1 MKIFKS
7 LVVLVFVVWANA
19 IAAQNSQLARQYYAT
34 GEYEKAGE
42 IYEQLYK
49 KSKNSTYFSSYI
61 KCLTATEDYGKA
73 ENIVKKEIKRNPRP
87 DLYVIYGDL
96 LERQSEVEKAE
107 EQYEKAISS
116 LDKKPNNIT
125 NLATAFKRAS
135 KYDFAAKVYLRA
147 EELMGKENMY
157 SYNLADIY
165 RRKGDVP
172 NMIEKYLDAIEYNP
186 RQMNSVKTIFTREL
200 TDEGY
205 DLMKTQVYARIQ
217 ENPELIELPELLLW
231 IHTQNNDYKKA
242 MRQAKALDLRLD
254 EDGKRIFDLSVIAAN
269 AKDYETAIDGFTY
282 VVEKKPMSTFA
293 IRAKE
298 ESMKNK
304 RKKITRNYNYT
315 IEDLRSLEAEY
326 IEYLDD
332 KGRNTATALIMAN
345 LAELEAL
352 YLNDLDK
359 AIEILNNLINIRG
372 ANKYVRNNA
381 KLDLGDYYLM
391 KSEIW
396 EATLLYSQ
404 VDKELKE
411 GFLGEQARFRNAK
424 LSYYNGDFEWAQSQF
439 DILKAST
446 SKMISNDAIDLSV
459 FITDNLGLD
468 STAYPLELFAKA
480 ELLSF
485 QNKFDE
491 SFATLDSITMLYPKH
506 GLADD
511 ILYSKAVAYSRLK
524 RYDEAIAAYTTVMED
539 FSEEIRADN
548 AIFNLAELYENQL
561 QQPDKAQELYEK
573 LFLDF
578 SNSTF
583 AIEARKRYRLL
594 RGDDIN

>member
-1 MKIFKS
+1 MSVLKS
-7 LVVLVFVVWANA
+7 FLVVVLLVWANA
-19 IAAQNSQLARQYYAT
+19 VAAQSSQLARQYFST

-42 IYEQLYK
+42 IYEELYK
-49 KSKNSTYFSSYI
+49 KSKNATYFSYYI

-73 ENIVKKEIKRNPRP
+73 ETMIKKELKRNPRP

-96 LERQSEVEKAE
+96 YELQSDMEKAE
-107 EQYEKAISS
+107 EQYDKAISS
-116 LDKKPNNIT
+116 LDNKPNNIT
-125 NLATAFKRAS
+125 NLAGAFKRSS
-135 KYDFAAKVYLRA
+135 KYELAAKVYERA

-172 NMIEKYLDAIEYNP
+172 GMIEKYLDAIEYNP
-186 RQMNSVKTIFTREL
+186 RQMNSVKSILTREL

-205 DLMKTQVYARIQ
+205 DLVKTQLYSRIQ
-217 ENPELIELPELLLW
+217 ENPDIVELPELLLW
-231 IHTQNNDYKKA
+231 VHTQKNDYKKA
-242 MRQAKALDLRLD
+242 MRQAKALDLRLE
-254 EDGKRIFDLSVIAAN
+254 EDGKRIYDLAVIAAN
-269 AKDYETAIDGFTY
+269 ARDYDTAIDGFNY
-282 VVEKKPMSTFA
+282 IVENRPMSTLA

-298 ESMKNK
+298 ESMNNK

-315 IEDLRSLEAEY
+315 TEDLRALESEY
-326 IEYLDD
+326 IAYLDE
-332 KGRNTATALIMAN
+332 KGRNTSTALIMAN
-345 LAELEAL
+345 LAELEAI
-352 YLNDLDK
+352 YLNNLDK
-359 AIEILNNLINIRG
+359 AISILQELIEIRG

-424 LSYYNGDFEWAQSQF
+424 LSYFNGDFEWAQSQF

-446 SKMISNDAIDLSV
+446 SKLISNDAIDLSV

-468 STAYPLELFAKA
+468 STAYPLELYARA

-485 QNKFDE
+485 QNKYDE
-491 SFATLDSITMLYPKH
+491 SFTTLDSINLLYPEH

-511 ILYSKAVAYSRLK
+511 ILYTKAQAFTKLK
-524 RYDEAIAAYTTVMED
+524 KYEEAIEAYNKIIED
-539 FSEEIRADN
+539 FTDEIRADN
-548 AIFNLAELYENQL
+548 AIFNLAEIYENQL
-561 QQPDKAQELYEK
+561 QQPEKAQALYEK

-583 AIEARKRYRLL
+583 AIEARKRYRVL

>member
-1 MKIFKS
+1 MSVLKS
-7 LVVLVFVVWANA
+7 FLVVVLLVWANA
-19 IAAQNSQLARQYYAT
+19 VAAQSYQLARQYFST

-42 IYEQLYK
+42 IYEELYK
-49 KSKNSTYFSSYI
+49 KSKNATYFSYYI

-73 ENIVKKEIKRNPRP
+73 ETMIKKELKRNPRP

-96 LERQSEVEKAE
+96 YELQSDMARAE
-107 EQYEKAISS
+107 EQYDKAIAS
-116 LDKKPNNIT
+116 LDNKPNNIT
-125 NLATAFKRAS
+125 NLAGAFKRSS
-135 KYDFAAKVYLRA
+135 KYDLAAKVYERA

-172 NMIEKYLDAIEYNP
+172 GMVEKYLDAIEYNP
-186 RQMNSVKTIFTREL
+186 RQMNSVKSILTREL

-205 DLMKTQVYARIQ
+205 DLVKTQLYSRIQ
-217 ENPELIELPELLLW
+217 ENPDIVELPELLLW
-231 IHTQNNDYKKA
+231 VHTQKNDYKKA
-242 MRQAKALDLRLD
+242 MRQAKALDLRLE
-254 EDGKRIFDLSVIAAN
+254 EDGKRIYDLAVISAN
-269 AKDYETAIDGFTY
+269 ARDYDTAIDGFNY
-282 VVEKKPMSTFA
+282 IVENRPMSTLA

-298 ESMKNK
+298 ESMNNK

-315 IEDLRSLEAEY
+315 TEDLRALESEY
-326 IEYLDD
+326 IAYLDE
-332 KGRNTATALIMAN
+332 KGRNTSTALIMAN

-352 YLNDLDK
+352 YLNDLDQ
-359 AIEILNNLINIRG
+359 AISILKELIEIRG

-424 LSYYNGDFEWAQSQF
+424 LSYFNGDFEWAQSQF

-446 SKMISNDAIDLSV
+446 SKLISNDAIDLSV

-468 STAYPLELFAKA
+468 STAYPLELYARA

-485 QNKFDE
+485 QNKYDE
-491 SFATLDSITMLYPKH
+491 SFTTLDSINLLYPEH

-511 ILYSKAVAYSRLK
+511 ILYTKAQAFTKLK
-524 RYDEAIAAYTTVMED
+524 KYDEAIEAYNKIIED
-539 FSEEIRADN
+539 FTDEIRADN
-548 AIFNLAELYENQL
+548 AIFNLAEIYENQL
-561 QQPDKAQELYEK
+561 QQPEKAQALYEK

-583 AIEARKRYRLL
+583 AIEARKRYRVL